1 MRAQGDRGDGCGGS
15 GGCGE
20 GGGDGC
26 GEGGGRNG
34 RGRDGAGGS
43 GGSHGVHGVHGGVHC
58 DAGGSSE
65 AKPFWLADAPFER
78 RVRIEMR
85 RVELKPSAE
94 SRKPKTSEE
103 PKASGAKAAEDSQ
116 PGPMDDGETIGQIS
130 GVWVQRDGAHYLRH
144 AGEWEQ
150 SGSTYLADSPG
161 AAHEAEGLAE
171 GGGGEGDRTIWKI
184 EPSQLTMIRHGIVRW
199 NLRFRESMTTNCT
212 AFFGDAPIPVRVTTR
227 QLWAVIE
234 ANRGCVQ
241 VAWDAQFGEDAQS
254 VRLQLRFWELD

>member
-1 MRAQGDRGDGCGGS
+1 MRAQGDRSGGS
-15 GGCGE
+15 SDGARGGV
-20 GGGDGC
+20 
-26 GEGGGRNG
+26 GGREGG

-43 GGSHGVHGVHGGVHC
+43 GGRHGLHGGVHC
-58 DAGGSSE
+58 EGGGSRG
-65 AKPFWLADAPFER
+65 AKPFWLADAPFEK

-85 RVELKPSAE
+85 RVELKPSTE
-94 SRKPKTSEE
+94 SRE
-103 PKASGAKAAEDSQ
+103 PKASEAS
-116 PGPMDDGETIGQIS
+116 GPMDDGETIAQIS

-150 SGSTYLADSPG
+150 SGSTYLEDSSAGFARGVAD
-161 AAHEAEGLAE
+161 LAE
-171 GGGGEGDRTIWKI
+171 DGGGEGDQTIWKI

-212 AFFGDAPIPVRVTTR
+212 AFFGDAPMPVRVTTR

-254 VRLQLRFWELD
+254 ARLQLRFWESD